1 MTDTT
6 KNGGERNVSL
16 NKWKQAGQVLNIIQF
31 EIPTIFHIFDFQ
43 SQKLW
48 FTVCPRQHFY
58 QQFDD
63 VRKL

>member
-31 EIPTIFHIFDFQ
+31 EIPTIFTFLIFKAKNFDLQ
-43 SQKLW
+43 SVL
-48 FTVCPRQHFY
+48 VSIFY

>member
-48 FTVCPRQHFY
+48 FF
-58 QQFDD
+58 
-63 VRKL
+63 